1 MAMNRSSPGQQ
12 RRMAGW
18 LLPVFTALSLG
29 GCQVAHMALPQELQG
44 DSSKLAVEGRALS
57 VFDGTF
63 EFGPYRV
70 TDVHRGWTRGGG
82 HSVSDGESEI
92 SSSKAK
98 QKYELSINGPDR
110 PAWSVQCATTAEW
123 SEMETEGFLGGRFG
137 MEFSS
142 DHQLV
147 CTLTQDGGG
156 QPAKL
161 VMAQSLNDDTALHGV
176 MVDGATRIDIA
187 ATHKLDFT
195 PLQVERPTGY
205 LFHIEGRPVG
215 AVEVMNNGTVWLD
228 NAVTPETRSALAAAS
243 AVLLLYQDIQKVH
256 EGIEAM

>member
-1 MAMNRSSPGQQ
+1 
-12 RRMAGW
+12 MAGR
-18 LLPVFTALSLG
+18 LLPVFAALALG

-44 DSSKLAVEGRALS
+44 ETTKLAVEGRALS

-70 TDVHRGWTRGGG
+70 TDVHRGWTRVGG
-82 HSVSDGESEI
+82 HSVSTGASEFSI
-92 SSSKAK
+92 SNAK

-110 PAWSVQCATTAEW
+110 PARAVQCATTADW

-137 MEFSS
+137 LEFSS

-147 CTLTQDGGG
+147 CTLTEDGGG

-161 VMAQSLNDDTALHGV
+161 VMAQSLNRDTALHGV
-176 MVDGATRIDIA
+176 MVDGATRIDIS

-195 PLQVERPTGY
+195 PVQVDRPTGY
-205 LFHIEGRPVG
+205 VFHIEGRPVG
-215 AVEVMNNGTVWLD
+215 AVEVMNTGTVWLD
-228 NAVTPETRSALAAAS
+228 DAAPPGTRSALAAAS
-243 AVLLLYQDIQKVH
+243 AVLLLYQDIQKAH